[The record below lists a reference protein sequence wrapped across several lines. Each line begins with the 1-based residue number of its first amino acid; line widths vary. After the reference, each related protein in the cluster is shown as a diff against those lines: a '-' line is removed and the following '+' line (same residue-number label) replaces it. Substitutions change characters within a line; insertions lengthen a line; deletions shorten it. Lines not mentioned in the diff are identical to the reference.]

1 MQHMSK
7 KARKHQTKR
16 NRLRGK
22 GRWVTIF
29 DAKPMAEGM
38 PPQFLLQLLN
48 TQKPFV
54 RHGKLLTASLWLQSQ
69 MVGAVCLHDSLE
81 LRDRC
86 TTDNGR
92 HLPMELGTATIRK
105 LETLSSE
112 TLRREFSRCFGSCMS
127 EQLQDD
133 LARVPLCRDA
143 LSHGYLSLR
152 QQIIGPQPEGVFWSP
167 RPSSARADTL
177 GALYGPRQEGT
188 FLIVSLSGD
197 TFMAEIER
205 VCRVMDFIALKLKDW
220 DIHYPVFA

>member
-7 KARKHQTKR
+7 RARKRRTKKGGSQ
-16 NRLRGK
+16 GK

-69 MVGAVCLHDSLE
+69 MVGAICLHDSPE

-86 TTDNGR
+86 TIDNGR
-92 HLPMELGTATIRK
+92 HLPTELGRATIRK

-112 TLRREFSRCFGSCMS
+112 TLRREFSRCFGASMS

-152 QQIIGPQPEGVFWSP
+152 QQIIGPRPEGVFWSP
-167 RPSSARADTL
+167 RSANARADTL
-177 GALYGPRQEGT
+177 GALYGPRPDDT
-188 FLIVSLSGD
+188 FVVVSLSGEA
-197 TFMAEIER
+197 FMTEIKR